1 MTAKRATRP
10 AIRSVCLFALI
21 SIAGPDT
28 AAAAP
33 PKGDPP
39 RPAPAAAP
47 AKPAT
52 DKPAAA
58 GAPTSRSGR
67 RGDRQRAEAAMKRGI
82 KLIAARDYDAAIEAI
97 NWAYALDP
105 KTEHLYNL
113 GVAHHLKGDR
123 ANALVWYQKFLASG
137 STNRKLVAA
146 AKGYADKLTA
156 EIDAEKKAEAQRK
169 AALAAEEA
177 AAAEAARQR
186 AAREELE
193 RQTRLAAA
201 QRAERDRLARERDS
215 WRDAANAG
223 RGKRLLGASLLVAGG
238 ASLGVALVAGLEARS
253 ANEELDNLGEGDT
266 WTVSRDWLH
275 ERGES
280 AEKRA
285 IIFSI
290 AAAGLAAGG
299 GFLYF
304 LGEREARRSPE
315 ERSPVITPVVGS
327 RSAGLS
333 VAGRF

>member
-10 AIRSVCLFALI
+10 ARRLVYLLALI
-21 SIAGPDT
+21 SIAGPGRT

-33 PKGDPP
+33 PTADPA
-39 RPAPAAAP
+39 RPTPAAEPAKPDDAPAAGKLTA
-47 AKPAT
+47 
-52 DKPAAA
+52 
-58 GAPTSRSGR
+58 RSGR
-67 RGDRQRAEAAMKRGI
+67 RGDRQRAAAAMQRGI
-82 KLIAARDYDAAIEAI
+82 KLIAAKEYDAAIEAI
-97 NWAYALDP
+97 TWAHALDP

-123 ANALVWYQKFLASG
+123 TNALVWYQKFLASS

-146 AKGYADKLTA
+146 AKGYAAELAA
-156 EIDAEKKAEAQRK
+156 EIEAEKKADAQRK
-169 AALAAEEA
+169 AAREAEE
-177 AAAEAARQR
+177 AEAARQR
-186 AAREELE
+186 AARQELE
-193 RQTRLAAA
+193 RQNRLAAV
-201 QRAERDRLARERDS
+201 QRAERDRLARERDG
-215 WRDAANAG
+215 WRAAANAG

-253 ANEELDNLGEGDT
+253 ANDELDNLGEGDT

-275 ERGES
+275 ERGEA

-285 IIFSI
+285 IVFSI
-290 AAAGLAAGG
+290 AAIGLATGG

-315 ERSPVITPVVGS
+315 ERSPVITPVVGT